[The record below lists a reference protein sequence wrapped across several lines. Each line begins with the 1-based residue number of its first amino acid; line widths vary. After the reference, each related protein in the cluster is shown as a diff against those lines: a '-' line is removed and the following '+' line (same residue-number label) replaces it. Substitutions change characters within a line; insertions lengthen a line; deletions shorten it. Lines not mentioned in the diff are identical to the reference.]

1 MSWLDKMLSIFTFI
15 INEIGG
21 KLYEYSV
28 LISVYYKEKAEY
40 LIECL
45 ESMVHQTV
53 QPSEIVI
60 VKDGKLTAELE
71 DVLTKYKTKYQRLFK
86 FVCLDKNVGLGLAL
100 AEGIKN
106 CSHELIARMDSDD
119 ISIPNRCELQLREFA
134 KDSLLDVCGGYIKE
148 FCDSKEKV
156 VSIRKVP
163 LVDSEIKE
171 YQKRRDAVNHVTVMF
186 KKSKVLE
193 AGNYQHALLM
203 EDSLLWTNMI
213 LHGATFKNIDDYLVY
228 VRTGADMFKRRG
240 GLKYFKKYKNGRK
253 IILQTGYISKWDYYY
268 TLLVQLIFSILPNSV
283 REFVYEKL
291 LRSNK
296 E

>member
-1 MSWLDKMLSIFTFI
+1 M
-15 INEIGG
+15 
-21 KLYEYSV
+21 EYSV

-86 FVCLDKNVGLGLAL
+86 FVCLEKNVGLGLAL

-240 GLKYFKKYKNGRK
+240 GWRYVISELHF
-253 IILQTGYISKWDYYY
+253 LQKMRQMHFISFSEFMQN
-268 TLLVQLIFSILPNSV
+268 LFVRFSIRLIPNSL
-283 REFVYEKL
+283 RAIIYTKL
-291 LRSNK
+291 IR
-296 E
+296 

>member
-1 MSWLDKMLSIFTFI
+1 M
-15 INEIGG
+15 
-21 KLYEYSV
+21 EYSV

-86 FVCLDKNVGLGLAL
+86 FVCLEKNVGLGLAL

-156 VSIRKVP
+156 VSIRKLP

>member
-1 MSWLDKMLSIFTFI
+1 M
-15 INEIGG
+15 
-21 KLYEYSV
+21 EYSV

-53 QPSEIVI
+53 EPSEIVI
-60 VKDGKLTAELE
+60 VKDGKLTVELE
-71 DVLTKYKTKYQRLFK
+71 DVLTEYKTKYQRLFK
-86 FVCLDKNVGLGLAL
+86 FVCLEKNVGLGLAL

-106 CSHELIARMDSDD
+106 CSYELIARMDSDD

-134 KDSLLDVCGGYIKE
+134 QDPLLDVCGGYIKE
-148 FCDSKEKV
+148 FCDSKEGV
-156 VSIRKVP
+156 VAIRKVP

-213 LHGATFKNIDDYLVY
+213 LHGATFKNIADYLVY

>member
-1 MSWLDKMLSIFTFI
+1 M
-15 INEIGG
+15 
-21 KLYEYSV
+21 EYSV

-53 QPSEIVI
+53 EPSEIVI
-60 VKDGKLTAELE
+60 VKDGKLTVELE
-71 DVLTKYKTKYQRLFK
+71 DVLTEYKTKYQRLFK
-86 FVCLDKNVGLGLAL
+86 FVCLEKNVGLGLAL

-106 CSHELIARMDSDD
+106 CSYELIARMDSDD

-134 KDSLLDVCGGYIKE
+134 QDPLLDVCGGYIKE
-148 FCDSKEKV
+148 FCDSKEGV
-156 VSIRKVP
+156 VSIIKVP

-213 LHGATFKNIDDYLVY
+213 LHGATFKNIADYLVY

>member
-1 MSWLDKMLSIFTFI
+1 MIF
-15 INEIGG
+15 
-21 KLYEYSV
+21 LY
-28 LISVYYKEKAEY
+28 
-40 LIECL
+40 
-45 ESMVHQTV
+45 QD
-53 QPSEIVI
+53 P
-60 VKDGKLTAELE
+60 
-71 DVLTKYKTKYQRLFK
+71 
-86 FVCLDKNVGLGLAL
+86 
-100 AEGIKN
+100 
-106 CSHELIARMDSDD
+106 
-119 ISIPNRCELQLREFA
+119 
-134 KDSLLDVCGGYIKE
+134 LLDVCGGYIKE
-148 FCDSKEKV
+148 FCDSKEGV

-213 LHGATFKNIDDYLVY
+213 LHGATFKNIADYLVY

>member
-1 MSWLDKMLSIFTFI
+1 M
-15 INEIGG
+15 
-21 KLYEYSV
+21 EYSV

-86 FVCLDKNVGLGLAL
+86 FVCLEKNVGLGLAL

-163 LVDSEIKE
+163 LVGSEIKE

>member
-1 MSWLDKMLSIFTFI
+1 M
-15 INEIGG
+15 
-21 KLYEYSV
+21 EYSV

-86 FVCLDKNVGLGLAL
+86 FVCLEKNVGLGLAL

-163 LVDSEIKE
+163 SAESEIKE

>member
-1 MSWLDKMLSIFTFI
+1 M
-15 INEIGG
+15 
-21 KLYEYSV
+21 EYSV

-86 FVCLDKNVGLGLAL
+86 FVCLEKNVGLGLAL

-148 FCDSKEKV
+148 FCDSKEGV

-213 LHGATFKNIDDYLVY
+213 LHGATFKNIADYLVY

>member
-1 MSWLDKMLSIFTFI
+1 M
-15 INEIGG
+15 
-21 KLYEYSV
+21 EYSV
-28 LISVYYKEKAEY
+28 LISVYYKEQAEY
-40 LIECL
+40 FIECL

-53 QPSEIVI
+53 EPSEIGI
-60 VKDGKLTAELE
+60 VKDGKLTVELE
-71 DVLTKYKTKYQRLFK
+71 DVLTEYKTKYQRLFK
-86 FVCLDKNVGLGLAL
+86 FVCLEKNVGLGLAL

-106 CSHELIARMDSDD
+106 CSYELIARMDSDD

-134 KDSLLDVCGGYIKE
+134 QDPLLDVCGGYIKE
-148 FCDSKEKV
+148 FCDSKEGV

-213 LHGATFKNIDDYLVY
+213 LHGATFKNIADYLVY

>member
-1 MSWLDKMLSIFTFI
+1 M
-15 INEIGG
+15 
-21 KLYEYSV
+21 EYSV

-53 QPSEIVI
+53 EPSEIVI
-60 VKDGKLTAELE
+60 VKDGKLTVELE
-71 DVLTKYKTKYQRLFK
+71 DVLTEYKTKYQRLFK
-86 FVCLDKNVGLGLAL
+86 FVCLEKNVGLGLAL

-106 CSHELIARMDSDD
+106 CSYELIARMDSDD

-134 KDSLLDVCGGYIKE
+134 QDPLLDVCGGYIKE
-148 FCDSKEKV
+148 FCDSKEGV
-156 VSIRKVP
+156 VSIREVP

-213 LHGATFKNIDDYLVY
+213 LHGATFKNIADYLVY

>member
-1 MSWLDKMLSIFTFI
+1 M
-15 INEIGG
+15 
-21 KLYEYSV
+21 EYSV

-86 FVCLDKNVGLGLAL
+86 FVCLEKNVGLGLAL

-296 E
+296 ELPV

>member
-1 MSWLDKMLSIFTFI
+1 M
-15 INEIGG
+15 
-21 KLYEYSV
+21 EYSV

-86 FVCLDKNVGLGLAL
+86 FVCLEKNVGLGLAL

-186 KKSKVLE
+186 KKSIVLE

>member
-1 MSWLDKMLSIFTFI
+1 M
-15 INEIGG
+15 
-21 KLYEYSV
+21 EYSV

-53 QPSEIVI
+53 EPSEIVI
-60 VKDGKLTAELE
+60 VKDGKLTVELE
-71 DVLTKYKTKYQRLFK
+71 DVLTEYKTKYQRLFK
-86 FVCLDKNVGLGLAL
+86 FVCLEKNVGLGLAL

>member
-1 MSWLDKMLSIFTFI
+1 M
-15 INEIGG
+15 
-21 KLYEYSV
+21 EYSV

-53 QPSEIVI
+53 EPSEIVI
-60 VKDGKLTAELE
+60 VKDGKLTVELE
-71 DVLTKYKTKYQRLFK
+71 DVLTEYKTKYQRLFK
-86 FVCLDKNVGLGLAL
+86 FVCLEKNVGLGLAL

-106 CSHELIARMDSDD
+106 CSYELIARMDSDD

-213 LHGATFKNIDDYLVY
+213 LHGATFKNIADYLVY

>member
-1 MSWLDKMLSIFTFI
+1 M
-15 INEIGG
+15 
-21 KLYEYSV
+21 EYSV

-86 FVCLDKNVGLGLAL
+86 FVCLEKNVGLGLAL

-253 IILQTGYISKWDYYY
+253 LILQTGYISKWDYYY

>member
-1 MSWLDKMLSIFTFI
+1 M
-15 INEIGG
+15 
-21 KLYEYSV
+21 EYSV

-45 ESMVHQTV
+45 ESMVYQTV

-86 FVCLDKNVGLGLAL
+86 FVCLEKNVGLGLAL

>member
-1 MSWLDKMLSIFTFI
+1 MGNYI
-15 INEIGG
+15 
-21 KLYEYSV
+21 EYSV

-86 FVCLDKNVGLGLAL
+86 FVCLEKNVGLGLAL

>member
-1 MSWLDKMLSIFTFI
+1 M
-15 INEIGG
+15 G
-21 KLYEYSV
+21 YSV

-86 FVCLDKNVGLGLAL
+86 FVCLEKNVGLGLAL

>member
-1 MSWLDKMLSIFTFI
+1 M
-15 INEIGG
+15 
-21 KLYEYSV
+21 EYSV

-45 ESMVHQTV
+45 ESMVHETV

-86 FVCLDKNVGLGLAL
+86 FVCLEKNVGLGLAL

>member
-1 MSWLDKMLSIFTFI
+1 M
-15 INEIGG
+15 
-21 KLYEYSV
+21 EYSV

-86 FVCLDKNVGLGLAL
+86 FVCLEKNVGLGLAL

-296 E
+296 ELLV

>member
-1 MSWLDKMLSIFTFI
+1 M
-15 INEIGG
+15 
-21 KLYEYSV
+21 EYSV
-28 LISVYYKEKAEY
+28 LISVYCKEKAEY

-53 QPSEIVI
+53 EPSEIVI
-60 VKDGKLTAELE
+60 VKDGKLTVELE
-71 DVLTKYKTKYQRLFK
+71 DVLTEYKTKYQRLFK
-86 FVCLDKNVGLGLAL
+86 FVCLEKNVGLGLAL

-106 CSHELIARMDSDD
+106 CSYELIARMDSDD

-134 KDSLLDVCGGYIKE
+134 QDPLLDVCGGYIKE
-148 FCDSKEKV
+148 FCDSKEGV

-213 LHGATFKNIDDYLVY
+213 LHGATFKNIADYLVY

-253 IILQTGYISKWDYYY
+253 IILQTGYISKWDYYH

>member
-1 MSWLDKMLSIFTFI
+1 VGNYM
-15 INEIGG
+15 
-21 KLYEYSV
+21 EYSV

-53 QPSEIVI
+53 EPSEIVI
-60 VKDGKLTAELE
+60 VKDGKLTVELE
-71 DVLTKYKTKYQRLFK
+71 DVLTEYKTKYQRLFK
-86 FVCLDKNVGLGLAL
+86 FVCLEKNVGLGLAL

-106 CSHELIARMDSDD
+106 CSYELIARMDSDD

-134 KDSLLDVCGGYIKE
+134 QDPLLDVCGGYIKE
-148 FCDSKEKV
+148 FCDSKEGV

-213 LHGATFKNIDDYLVY
+213 LHGATFKNIADYLVY

>member
-1 MSWLDKMLSIFTFI
+1 M
-15 INEIGG
+15 
-21 KLYEYSV
+21 EYSV

-53 QPSEIVI
+53 EPSEIVI
-60 VKDGKLTAELE
+60 VKDGKLTVELE
-71 DVLTKYKTKYQRLFK
+71 DVLTEYKTKYQRLFK
-86 FVCLDKNVGLGLAL
+86 FVCLEKNVVLGVEL

-106 CSHELIARMDSDD
+106 CSYELIARMDSDD

-134 KDSLLDVCGGYIKE
+134 QDPLLDVCGGYIKE
-148 FCDSKEKV
+148 FCDSKEGV

-213 LHGATFKNIDDYLVY
+213 LHGATFKNIADYLVY

>member
-1 MSWLDKMLSIFTFI
+1 M
-15 INEIGG
+15 
-21 KLYEYSV
+21 EYSV

-86 FVCLDKNVGLGLAL
+86 FVCLEKNVGLGLAL

-213 LHGATFKNIDDYLVY
+213 LHGATFKNLDDYLVY

>member
-1 MSWLDKMLSIFTFI
+1 M
-15 INEIGG
+15 
-21 KLYEYSV
+21 EYSV

-86 FVCLDKNVGLGLAL
+86 FVCLEKNVGLGLAL

-106 CSHELIARMDSDD
+106 CSYELIARMDSDD

-148 FCDSKEKV
+148 FCDSKEGG

-213 LHGATFKNIDDYLVY
+213 LHGATFKNIADYLVY

>member
-1 MSWLDKMLSIFTFI
+1 M
-15 INEIGG
+15 
-21 KLYEYSV
+21 EYSV
-28 LISVYYKEKAEY
+28 LISVYCKEKAEY

-53 QPSEIVI
+53 EPSEIVI
-60 VKDGKLTAELE
+60 VKDGKLTVELE
-71 DVLTKYKTKYQRLFK
+71 DVLTEYKTKYQRLFK
-86 FVCLDKNVGLGLAL
+86 FVCLEKNVGLGLAL

-106 CSHELIARMDSDD
+106 CSYELIARMDSDD

-134 KDSLLDVCGGYIKE
+134 QDPLLDVCGGYIKE
-148 FCDSKEKV
+148 FCDSKEGV

-213 LHGATFKNIDDYLVY
+213 LHGATFKNIADYLVY

>member
-1 MSWLDKMLSIFTFI
+1 M
-15 INEIGG
+15 
-21 KLYEYSV
+21 EYSV

-86 FVCLDKNVGLGLAL
+86 FVCLEKNVGLGLAL

-193 AGNYQHALLM
+193 AGNYQHALVM

-283 REFVYEKL
+283 REFVYENCL
-291 LRSNK
+291 EVIRSDN
-296 E
+296 

>member
-1 MSWLDKMLSIFTFI
+1 M
-15 INEIGG
+15 
-21 KLYEYSV
+21 EYSV

-86 FVCLDKNVGLGLAL
+86 FICLEKNVGLGLAL

>member
-1 MSWLDKMLSIFTFI
+1 M
-15 INEIGG
+15 
-21 KLYEYSV
+21 EYSV

-53 QPSEIVI
+53 EPSEIVI
-60 VKDGKLTAELE
+60 VKDGKLTVELE
-71 DVLTKYKTKYQRLFK
+71 DVLTEYKTKYQRLFK
-86 FVCLDKNVGLGLAL
+86 FVCLEKNVGLGLAL

-106 CSHELIARMDSDD
+106 CSYELIARMDSDD

-134 KDSLLDVCGGYIKE
+134 QDSLLDVCGGYIKE
-148 FCDSKEKV
+148 FCDSKEGV

-213 LHGATFKNIDDYLVY
+213 LHGATFKNIADYLVY

>member
-1 MSWLDKMLSIFTFI
+1 M
-15 INEIGG
+15 
-21 KLYEYSV
+21 EYSV

-86 FVCLDKNVGLGLAL
+86 FVCLEKNVGLGLAL

-228 VRTGADMFKRRG
+228 VRTGADDCIVGAGSVVTKSVPNGSIIAGNPARVVKKIEEYKSNIRDNVFDIT
-240 GLKYFKKYKNGRK
+240 GLSQVEKKKMLIK
-253 IILQTGYISKWDYYY
+253 QKSKW
-268 TLLVQLIFSILPNSV
+268 I
-283 REFVYEKL
+283 
-291 LRSNK
+291 NK
-296 E
+296 

>member
-1 MSWLDKMLSIFTFI
+1 M
-15 INEIGG
+15 
-21 KLYEYSV
+21 EYSV

-86 FVCLDKNVGLGLAL
+86 FVCLEKNVGLGLAL

-228 VRTGADMFKRRG
+228 VRTGDDMFKRRG

>member
-1 MSWLDKMLSIFTFI
+1 M
-15 INEIGG
+15 
-21 KLYEYSV
+21 EYSV

-86 FVCLDKNVGLGLAL
+86 FVCLEKNVGLGLAL

-296 E
+296 ELLI

>member
-1 MSWLDKMLSIFTFI
+1 M
-15 INEIGG
+15 
-21 KLYEYSV
+21 EYSV

-86 FVCLDKNVGLGLAL
+86 FVCLEKNVGLGLAL

-291 LRSNK
+291 LSK
-296 E
+296 TAS